1 MALRWCA
8 AGMVETGTQFRLV
21 NGHPH
26 LPRLRTALE
35 RHVAVEKVRATTT
48 ITPRTLPDD
57 HRAAA

>member
-8 AGMVETGTQFRLV
+8 AGMVETGTQFRLA

-35 RHVAVEKVRATTT
+35 RHVAVEKVRAH
-48 ITPRTLPDD
+48 D
-57 HRAAA
+57 HNHTENAA